1 MKDISMTAF
10 HETRLPA
17 RLAFGCTGGRHRSVA
32 MAEELGARLR
42 ERGME
47 VRVNHRDV
55 GEQ

>member
-1 MKDISMTAF
+1 
-10 HETRLPA
+10 
-17 RLAFGCTGGRHRSVA
+17 